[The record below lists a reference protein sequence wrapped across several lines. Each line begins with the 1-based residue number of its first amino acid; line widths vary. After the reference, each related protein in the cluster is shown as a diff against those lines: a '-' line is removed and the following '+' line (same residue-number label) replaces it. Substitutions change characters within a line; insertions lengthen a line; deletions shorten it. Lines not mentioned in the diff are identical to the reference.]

1 VSCVEFYLILTV
13 VLSRKYNEYVD
24 RLNAIR
30 LLQALVAAGANS
42 DAPMANAWICTV
54 ALEIGLKGEEFHSAL
69 VYAGGQDWLDRD
81 QKEGWTFLTRVGEAL
96 ARA

>member
-1 VSCVEFYLILTV
+1 M
-13 VLSRKYNEYVD
+13 D

-42 DAPMANAWICTV
+42 DAPIANARIMKV

-69 VYAGGQDWLDRD
+69 VYAGRQDWLDYD
-81 QKEGWTFLTRVGEAL
+81 QKEGWTSLTGAGETFAK
-96 ARA
+96 A